1 VAADDAD
8 RGAEF
13 IEDLKRALRKVGRG
27 FWPVMHRIL
36 LSKPGEECLR
46 AQERERCVI
55 VVPTPEFAEL
65 RRGIEPEPSISSIER
80 YCTRKCACQ
89 RPA

>member
-27 FWPVMHRIL
+27 FWPVMDRVL

-46 AQERERCVI
+46 AQERE
-55 VVPTPEFAEL
+55 
-65 RRGIEPEPSISSIER
+65 
-80 YCTRKCACQ
+80 
-89 RPA
+89 